1 MVRPNTS
8 VVESARSRGHE
19 HIFQKSARSSAR
31 SEAPERLSND
41 SKKAKSSLIAS
52 FHDIAADDPE
62 EFLGALQKQ
71 RDRDRRRDDES
82 TVPQGINRFSRPSMS
97 TEVPLRS
104 LLLDPAANNLPRSTT
119 QSRLN
124 QMKREI
130 NMPHMSYDI
139 DGDGDVSQE
148 DYFLS
153 KRFDLDGNG
162 VLDPDEQEVGR
173 FIMAQVFFEN
183 HRDDIHLYGEE
194 WKGTEAENIERL
206 ATAHTFQKM
215 LNKLKQTE
223 KHYRTIGSMDAT
235 ACLTMA
241 DKSITKHNFYCNKFD
256 TTAWNDHGANPRS
269 KSHTHHA
276 GSRENLFHLRK
287 TNAREKCQA
296 RLEKAEADRPQF
308 SKRRISLITNWQIEN
323 G

>member
-1 MVRPNTS
+1 
-8 VVESARSRGHE
+8 
-19 HIFQKSARSSAR
+19 
-31 SEAPERLSND
+31 
-41 SKKAKSSLIAS
+41 
-52 FHDIAADDPE
+52 
-62 EFLGALQKQ
+62 
-71 RDRDRRRDDES
+71 
-82 TVPQGINRFSRPSMS
+82 
-97 TEVPLRS
+97 
-104 LLLDPAANNLPRSTT
+104 
-119 QSRLN
+119 
-124 QMKREI
+124 
-130 NMPHMSYDI
+130 
-139 DGDGDVSQE
+139 
-148 DYFLS
+148 
-153 KRFDLDGNG
+153 
-162 VLDPDEQEVGR
+162 
-173 FIMAQVFFEN
+173 
-183 HRDDIHLYGEE
+183 
-194 WKGTEAENIERL
+194 
-206 ATAHTFQKM
+206 M

>member
-1 MVRPNTS
+1 MYLSCVETS
-8 VVESARSRGHE
+8 CKLPTMSATRCIRIS
-19 HIFQKSARSSAR
+19 
-31 SEAPERLSND
+31 
-41 SKKAKSSLIAS
+41 
-52 FHDIAADDPE
+52 
-62 EFLGALQKQ
+62 
-71 RDRDRRRDDES
+71 
-82 TVPQGINRFSRPSMS
+82 
-97 TEVPLRS
+97 
-104 LLLDPAANNLPRSTT
+104 LPRSTT

-173 FIMAQVFFEN
+173 FIMAQDFFEN